1 MKIKLSD
8 QGSMLIRL
16 YNENPNIKD
25 ILKVVEILRDG
36 GVIIYPTDTIYGI
49 GCDITKPKAVERVAR
64 IKNIKVEKAAFSFI
78 FYDLSNIT
86 DYCKPIPNWV
96 FKMMKKNLPGP
107 FTFILNANNNIPKLF
122 RSTKKSIGIRI
133 PQNNIIR
140 EIVKELGN
148 PILSTSV
155 HDEDTIIE
163 YTTDPELIHEKF
175 GDLVDLVI
183 DGGYGGNIPS
193 TVIDCIGSEPVI
205 TRYGKGELID

>member
-1 MKIKLSD
+1 MI
-8 QGSMLIRL
+8 IRL

-36 GVIIYPTDTIYGI
+36 GIIIYPTDTIYGI

-64 IKNIKVEKAAFSFI
+64 IKNVKPEKADFSFL
-78 FYDLSNIT
+78 FYDLSNIS
-86 DYCKPIPNWV
+86 DYCKPISNSI
-96 FKMMKKNLPGP
+96 FKLMKKNLPGP
-107 FTFILNANNNIPKLF
+107 FTFILNANSNIPKLF

-155 HDEDTIIE
+155 RDDDTIIE

-183 DGGYGGNIPS
+183 DGGFGGNVPS
-193 TVIDCIGSEPVI
+193 TVIDCIGNEPFI
-205 TRYGKGELID
+205 TRYGKGELIE

>member
-1 MKIKLSD
+1 
-8 QGSMLIRL
+8 MLIRL
-16 YNENPNIKD
+16 YDENPNLKD

-64 IKNIKVEKAAFSFI
+64 IKNVKPEKADFSFI
-78 FYDLSNIT
+78 FYDLSNIS
-86 DYCKPIPNWV
+86 DYCKPIPNGI
-96 FKMMKKNLPGP
+96 FKLMKKNLPGP
-107 FTFILNANNNIPKLF
+107 FTFILNANSNIPKLF
-122 RSTKKSIGIRI
+122 RSTKKSIGIRV

-155 HDEDTIIE
+155 RDEDTIIE
-163 YTTDPELIHEKF
+163 YTTDPELIHEKY

-183 DGGYGGNIPS
+183 DGGFGGNIAS
-193 TVIDCIGSEPVI
+193 TVIDCIGNEPII
-205 TRYGKGELID
+205 TRFGKGELID